1 MKFKNHEF
9 WQVIKISCVEVVEK
23 IENVLNTSTR
33 MLFGNQNISREVS
46 KNLN

>member
-1 MKFKNHEF
+1 MKFENHEF
-9 WQVIKISCVEVVEK
+9 WQVIMISYVLVVEK

-33 MLFGNQNISREVS
+33 TLFANRNISREVS